1 MSVSASRKLVCC
13 LMLALTPA
21 TLLAGDQPA
30 AMLYSK
36 GTVLVNG
43 NPLPDSSA
51 IAEGDRVETGSD
63 SAATITA
70 SGSNVIMQPG
80 SVLKFGA
87 NTISLEQG
95 NVSVATSTGLVT
107 TAATASATP
116 AANTWTEYEVTN
128 MNGEIEILSRTGNLN
143 VNCGKETAT
152 LSDGLS
158 VTSDSSGKCSRK
170 KKTGAYPPASG
181 NILDSPYWKYI
192 AAAGGAGLLIWL
204 LWPSPAKP
212 ASPSIP

>member
-1 MSVSASRKLVCC
+1 MSVSTLRKLVCC
-13 LMLALTPA
+13 FMLALMPA
-21 TLLAGDQPA
+21 SLLADDQPA
-30 AMLYSK
+30 AMVYGK
-36 GTVLVNG
+36 GTVTLNG

-51 IAEGDRVETGSD
+51 IAVGDRIETGSD

-107 TAATASATP
+107 TAASATATP

-158 VTSDSSGKCSRK
+158 VSSDASGKCNRK
-170 KKTGAYPPASG
+170 KKSGAYPPASG
-181 NILDSPYWKYI
+181 DILNSPYWKYI
-192 AAAGGAGLLIWL
+192 LAAGAAGTLIWL